1 VSDDPNEA
9 ALAAAGIRP
18 LPLPTPFAIGRVNAY
33 LVDDDPLTLVD
44 AGPNSSVALADLEER
59 LAVLG
64 RRLEDVGLLLVTH
77 QHYDHAGLAA
87 LVRERSG
94 CEVAALRP
102 LASLLGNYDRSVGAD
117 DAYQAELMNHH
128 GVPEETVST
137 LEDVSRAFRRFGSG
151 VVVDRPLEPG
161 DEIRLAGRRLVVHH
175 RPGHSP
181 TDTLF
186 VDPEARVA
194 FVGDHL
200 LRRVSPNPVIHSQW
214 GLHPR
219 RSALLAYLDSLER
232 TAELD
237 LDLVLPGHGESFGD
251 HRDLIASRL
260 GFHRERAEEFA
271 GLLGDGPSTAHE
283 LSRAKWGDVA
293 LRQAFLTL
301 CEVLGHMDLL
311 ESQGR
316 VVAEADSGALIAY
329 RASS

>member
-1 VSDDPNEA
+1 MGDDPNEP

-18 LPLPTPFAIGRVNAY
+18 LALPTPFAVGRVNAY
-33 LVDDDPLTLVD
+33 LVDDDPPTLVD
-44 AGPNSSVALADLEER
+44 AGPNSTVALAELEER
-59 LAVLG
+59 LAALG
-64 RRLEDVGLLLVTH
+64 RRLEDVGLLLITH

-102 LASLLGNYDRSVGAD
+102 LASLLGNHDRSVGAD
-117 DAYQAELMNHH
+117 DAYQAELMRLH

-151 VVVDRPLEPG
+151 VVVDRPLDAG
-161 DEIRLAGRRLVVHH
+161 DEVRLAGRRLVVHH

-186 VDPEARVA
+186 VDPDARVA

-200 LRRVSPNPVIHSQW
+200 LRRISPNPVIHAQW

-232 TAELD
+232 TAALD
-237 LDLVLPGHGESFGD
+237 LDLVLPGHELTFGE
-251 HRDLIASRL
+251 HRDLIEERL
-260 GFHRERAEEFA
+260 AFHRDRAEEFA
-271 GLLGDGPSTAHE
+271 GLLGDGPRTAHE

-301 CEVLGHMDLL
+301 CEVLGHLDVL

-316 VVAEADSGALIAY
+316 VVAETGADGLVAY